1 MTKCDKG
8 LSFEDCEL
16 AILRQAIDKIEAK
29 VGETMISNPRITR
42 IIDIVEDFLRKKKLI
57 CYGGT
62 AINNILPL
70 QDQFYNRDTE
80 LPDYDFFST
89 TPMEDAI
96 ELANMYHREKFEEV
110 EAKAGVHYGTF
121 KVFVEFIPVADITL
135 LPAELDRN
143 LRKSAIKVDGIL
155 YTPPNYLRMSM
166 YLELS
171 RPKGDVSRWEKV
183 LKRLTLLNKNY
194 PMEDQ
199 LCQDITIQRLFTAK
213 DIDEEEQEK
222 IFTVTRDALIG
233 QGVVFFGALA
243 NRLYMKYTRKYCR
256 KSMSDIPDFDVLSR
270 MPERTARVVKE
281 QLQYHKIKHVKIVKR
296 AGIGE
301 VIAPHYEIKIG
312 EETIVFVY
320 EPLACH
326 SYNTIK
332 MDGKEVN
339 IATIDTMLSFY
350 LAFVYVDRA
359 YYDPRRILCMSEILF
374 KVQEQNRLKQRG
386 VLKRFTMECYGKQQT
401 LEDSRFEKTTKF
413 KELKG
418 ERGTK
423 EYEMYFLRYN
433 PAGKRL
439 KKRSSKKSGK
449 KTTKK
454 HAKGKKK
461 KVRRRQTH
469 RRRKI

>member
-1 MTKCDKG
+1 MTKCDKNM
-8 LSFEDCEL
+8 SFEECEL
-16 AILRQAIDKIEAK
+16 TILRQAVDKIETQ

-62 AINNILPL
+62 AINNILPI
-70 QDQFYNRDTE
+70 QDQFYNRDIE

-89 TPMEDAI
+89 TPMKDAI
-96 ELANMYHREKFEEV
+96 ELANIYHKEKFEEV

-135 LPAELDRN
+135 IPVELDKN
-143 LRKSAIKVDGIL
+143 LRKTAIKVDGIL

-171 RPKGDVSRWEKV
+171 RPRGDVSRWEKV

-199 LCQDITIQRLFTAK
+199 ACQDISIQRLFTAK
-213 DIDEEEQEK
+213 DIDEEEQDK
-222 IFTVTRDALIG
+222 IFKVTRDALIG

-243 NRLYMKYTRKYCR
+243 NRLYLRYSDKPCP
-256 KSMSDIPDFDVLSR
+256 KSALEIPDFDVLSR

-301 VIAPHYEIKIG
+301 VIAPHYEIRIG
-312 EETIVFVY
+312 DETVAFIY

-326 SYNTIK
+326 SYNIVK
-332 MDGKEVN
+332 MDGKEVR

-350 LAFVYVDRA
+350 LAFIYVDRP
-359 YYDPRRILCMSEILF
+359 YYDPKRILCMSEILF
-374 KVQEQNRLKQRG
+374 KVQEENRLKQRG
-386 VLKRFTMECYGKQQT
+386 VLKRFTMDCYGKQKT
-401 LEDSRFEKTTKF
+401 LEDSRLEKTMKF
-413 KELKG
+413 KELKNK
-418 ERGTK
+418 RDSK
-423 EYEMYFLRYN
+423 EYKMYFLKYN
-433 PAGKRL
+433 PADKKTKRKTKKTN
-439 KKRSSKKSGK
+439 KKRTNN
-449 KTTKK
+449 KTKNNK
-454 HAKGKKK
+454 QK
-461 KVRRRQTH
+461 
-469 RRRKI
+469 